1 MAFNKIQPEQIQLHT
16 FFSDSGD
23 LNIVQS
29 NTGVQ
34 MNLSRNLTGD
44 FSFTG
49 DLSNNGRRVAQLAS
63 TENNIFD
70 PDKGN
75 FLFLGSNTDIGDGVN
90 DYDNFAISC
99 NNSSISG
106 INNAVFRANAV
117 TFNTGSQENVCLAGH
132 GITFDKSATGNT
144 VLKDD
149 LSSTSMTITTQH
161 SFHAQFSE
169 GYFFNGG
176 DVNIDNSLAVEDSG
190 IFRGT
195 LEVLSDA
202 ILSGSTIVNEELLT
216 GHVNGYV
223 NEYANGRRTITGT
236 QVYETGFQLPK
247 WLGNESAAGS
257 SKVPATGALAISG
270 STLLVYVG
278 VGSWG
283 GIPIDL
289 STPP

>member
-75 FLFLGSNTDIGDGVN
+75 FLFLGSNTDIGDGAN
-90 DYDNFAISC
+90 DYDNFAISS

-106 INNAVFRANAV
+106 INNAVFRANAI
-117 TFNTGSQENVCLAGH
+117 TFNAGSQENVCLAGH
-132 GITFDKSATGNT
+132 GITFSPTATGNT

-149 LSSTSMTITTQH
+149 LSSTSLTVTTQH
-161 SFHAQFSE
+161 SFHAQFAS

-176 DVNIDNSLAVEDSG
+176 DVNIDNSLIVEDSG
-190 IFRGT
+190 IFKGT
-195 LEVLSDA
+195 LDVLSDA
-202 ILSGSTIVNEELLT
+202 ILSGSTIVNEELL
-216 GHVNGYV
+216 NG
-223 NEYANGRRTITGT
+223 ERTITGT
-236 QVYETGFQLPK
+236 QVYETGFQIPK
-247 WLGNESAAGS
+247 WLGATSVAGSAAA
-257 SKVPATGALAISG
+257 PATGALAILG
-270 STLLVYVG
+270 STLYVYKG
-278 VGSWG
+278 LGAWG
-283 GIPIDL
+283 GIHI
-289 STPP
+289 SGTII

>member
-75 FLFLGSNTDIGDGVN
+75 FLFLGSNTDIGDGAN

-106 INNAVFRANAV
+106 INNAVFRANAI

-132 GITFDKSATGNT
+132 GITFSSTATGNT

-149 LSSTSMTITTQH
+149 LTSTSLTVTTQH
-161 SFHAQFSE
+161 SFHAQFAS

-176 DVNIDNSLAVEDSG
+176 DVNIDNSIIVEDSG
-190 IFRGT
+190 IFKGT

-202 ILSGSTIVNEELLT
+202 ILSGSTIVNEELL
-216 GHVNGYV
+216 NG
-223 NEYANGRRTITGT
+223 ERTITGT
-236 QVYETGFQLPK
+236 QVYETGFQIPK
-247 WLGNESAAGS
+247 WLGATSVAGSAAA
-257 SKVPATGALAISG
+257 PATGALAILG
-270 STLLVYVG
+270 STLYVYKG
-278 VGSWG
+278 LGAWG
-283 GIPIDL
+283 GIHI
-289 STPP
+289 SGAIT

>member
-49 DLSNNGRRVAQLAS
+49 DLSNNGRRVAHLAS

-75 FLFLGSNTDIGDGVN
+75 FLFLGSNTDIGDGAN
-90 DYDNFAISC
+90 DYDNFAISS

-106 INNAVFRANAV
+106 INNAVFRANAI
-117 TFNTGSQENVCLAGH
+117 TFNAGSQENVCLAGH
-132 GITFDKSATGNT
+132 GITFSPTATGNT

-149 LSSTSMTITTQH
+149 LSSTSLTVTTQH
-161 SFHAQFSE
+161 SFHAQFAS

-176 DVNIDNSLAVEDSG
+176 DVNIDNSLIVEDSG
-190 IFRGT
+190 IFKGT
-195 LEVLSDA
+195 LDVLSDA
-202 ILSGSTIVNEELLT
+202 ILSGSTIVNEELL
-216 GHVNGYV
+216 NG
-223 NEYANGRRTITGT
+223 ERTITGT
-236 QVYETGFQLPK
+236 QVYETGFQIPK
-247 WLGNESAAGS
+247 WLGATSVAGSAAA
-257 SKVPATGALAISG
+257 PATGALAILG
-270 STLLVYVG
+270 STLYVYKG
-278 VGSWG
+278 LGAWG
-283 GIPIDL
+283 GIHI
-289 STPP
+289 SGAII

>member
-29 NTGVQ
+29 NTGVK

-75 FLFLGSNTDIGDGVN
+75 FLFLGSNTDIGDGAN
-90 DYDNFAISC
+90 DYDNFAISS

-106 INNAVFRANAV
+106 INNAVFRANAI
-117 TFNTGSQENVCLAGH
+117 TFNAGSQENVCLAGH
-132 GITFDKSATGNT
+132 GITFSPTATGNT

-149 LSSTSMTITTQH
+149 LSSTSLTVTTQH
-161 SFHAQFSE
+161 SFHAQFAS

-176 DVNIDNSLAVEDSG
+176 DVNIDNSLIVEDSG
-190 IFRGT
+190 IFKGT
-195 LEVLSDA
+195 LDVLSDA
-202 ILSGSTIVNEELLT
+202 ILSGSTIVNEELL
-216 GHVNGYV
+216 NG
-223 NEYANGRRTITGT
+223 ERTITGT
-236 QVYETGFQLPK
+236 QVYETGFQIPK
-247 WLGNESAAGS
+247 WLGATSVAGSAAA
-257 SKVPATGALAISG
+257 PATGALAILG
-270 STLLVYVG
+270 STLYVYKG
-278 VGSWG
+278 LGAWG
-283 GIPIDL
+283 GIHI
-289 STPP
+289 SGAIT

>member
-75 FLFLGSNTDIGDGVN
+75 FLFLGSNTDIGDGAN
-90 DYDNFAISC
+90 DYDNFAISS

-106 INNAVFRANAV
+106 INNAVFRANAI
-117 TFNTGSQENVCLAGH
+117 TFNAGSQENVCLAGH
-132 GITFDKSATGNT
+132 GITFSPTATGNT

-149 LSSTSMTITTQH
+149 LSSTSLTVTTQH
-161 SFHAQFSE
+161 SFHAQFAS

-176 DVNIDNSLAVEDSG
+176 DVNIDNSLIVEDSG
-190 IFRGT
+190 IFKGT
-195 LEVLSDA
+195 LDVLSDA
-202 ILSGSTIVNEELLT
+202 ILSGSTIVNEELL
-216 GHVNGYV
+216 NG
-223 NEYANGRRTITGT
+223 ERTITGT
-236 QVYETGFQLPK
+236 QVYETGFQIPK
-247 WLGNESAAGS
+247 WLGATSVAGSAAA
-257 SKVPATGALAISG
+257 PATGALAILG
-270 STLLVYVG
+270 STLYVYKG
-278 VGSWG
+278 LGAWG
-283 GIPIDL
+283 GIHI
-289 STPP
+289 SGAIT

>member
-75 FLFLGSNTDIGDGVN
+75 FLFLGSNTDIGDGAN
-90 DYDNFAISC
+90 DYDNFAISS

-106 INNAVFRANAV
+106 INNAVFRANAI
-117 TFNTGSQENVCLAGH
+117 TFNAGSQENVCLAGH
-132 GITFDKSATGNT
+132 GITFSPTATGNT

-149 LSSTSMTITTQH
+149 LSSTSLTVTTQH
-161 SFHAQFSE
+161 SFHAQFAS

-176 DVNIDNSLAVEDSG
+176 DVNIDNSLIVEDSG
-190 IFRGT
+190 IFKGT
-195 LEVLSDA
+195 LDVLSDA
-202 ILSGSTIVNEELLT
+202 ILSGSTIVNEELL
-216 GHVNGYV
+216 NG
-223 NEYANGRRTITGT
+223 ERTITGT
-236 QVYETGFQLPK
+236 QVYETGFQIPK
-247 WLGNESAAGS
+247 WLGATSVAGSAAA
-257 SKVPATGALAISG
+257 PATGALAILG
-270 STLLVYVG
+270 STLYVYKG
-278 VGSWG
+278 LGAWG
-283 GIPIDL
+283 GIHI
-289 STPP
+289 SGTIT

>member
-75 FLFLGSNTDIGDGVN
+75 FLFLGSNTDIGDGAN
-90 DYDNFAISC
+90 DYDNFAISS

-106 INNAVFRANAV
+106 INNAVFRANAI
-117 TFNTGSQENVCLAGH
+117 TFNAGSQENVCLAGH
-132 GITFDKSATGNT
+132 GITFSPTATGNT

-149 LSSTSMTITTQH
+149 LSSTSLTVTTQH
-161 SFHAQFSE
+161 SFHAQFAS

-176 DVNIDNSLAVEDSG
+176 DVNIDNSLIVEDSG
-190 IFRGT
+190 IFKGT
-195 LEVLSDA
+195 LDVLSDA
-202 ILSGSTIVNEELLT
+202 ILSGSTIVNEELL
-216 GHVNGYV
+216 NG
-223 NEYANGRRTITGT
+223 ERTITGT
-236 QVYETGFQLPK
+236 QVYETGFQIPR
-247 WLGNESAAGS
+247 WLGPTSVAGS
-257 SKVPATGALAISG
+257 PAAPATGALAISG
-270 STLLVYVG
+270 STLYVYKG
-278 VGSWG
+278 LGAWG
-283 GIPIDL
+283 GIHI
-289 STPP
+289 SGAIT

>member
-29 NTGVQ
+29 NTGVK

-49 DLSNNGRRVAQLAS
+49 DLSNNGRRVAELAS
-63 TENNIFD
+63 TVNNTFD
-70 PDKGN
+70 SDKGN
-75 FLFLGSNTDIGDGVN
+75 LLFLGSNTEIGDGPN
-90 DYDNFAISC
+90 DYDNFAISS
-99 NNSSISG
+99 NNSYISG

-132 GITFDKSATGNT
+132 GVTFNKSATGNA
-144 VLKDD
+144 VLKDS
-149 LSSTSMTITTQH
+149 LSTTSMTIATQH
-161 SFHAQFSE
+161 SFHAQFAS
-169 GYFFNGG
+169 GYYFKGG
-176 DVNIDNSLAVEDSG
+176 DVVIDNSLTVEDSG

-216 GHVNGYV
+216 G
-223 NEYANGRRTITGT
+223 YANGERTITGT
-236 QVYETGFQLPK
+236 QVYDTGFSLPR
-247 WLGNESAAGS
+247 WLGHAMKAENSDGVES
-257 SKVPATGALAISG
+257 TGALAVSG
-270 STLLVYVG
+270 ATLLVYVG
-278 VGSWG
+278 EVNGTQYGWG
-283 GIPIDL
+283 GVPIVI
-289 STPP
+289 SPAP

>member
-75 FLFLGSNTDIGDGVN
+75 FLFLGSNTDIGDGAN
-90 DYDNFAISC
+90 DYDNFAISS

-106 INNAVFRANAV
+106 INNAVFRANAI
-117 TFNTGSQENVCLAGH
+117 TFNAGSQENVCLAGH
-132 GITFDKSATGNT
+132 GITFSPTATGNT

-149 LSSTSMTITTQH
+149 LSSTSLTVTTQH
-161 SFHAQFSE
+161 SFHAQFAS

-176 DVNIDNSLAVEDSG
+176 DVNIDNSLIVEDSG
-190 IFRGT
+190 IFKGT
-195 LEVLSDA
+195 LDVLSDA
-202 ILSGSTIVNEELLT
+202 ILSGSTIVNEELL
-216 GHVNGYV
+216 NG
-223 NEYANGRRTITGT
+223 ERTITGT
-236 QVYETGFQLPK
+236 QVYETGFQIPK
-247 WLGNESAAGS
+247 WLGATSVAGSAAA
-257 SKVPATGALAISG
+257 PATGALAILG
-270 STLLVYVG
+270 STLYVYKG
-278 VGSWG
+278 LGAWG
-283 GIPIDL
+283 GIHI
-289 STPP
+289 SGAII

>member
-75 FLFLGSNTDIGDGVN
+75 FLFLGSNTDIGDGAN
-90 DYDNFAISC
+90 DYDNFAISS

-106 INNAVFRANAV
+106 INNAVFRANAI

-132 GITFDKSATGNT
+132 GITFNSTATGNT

-149 LSSTSMTITTQH
+149 LSSTSLTVTTQH
-161 SFHAQFSE
+161 SFHAQFSSGHFFE
-169 GYFFNGG
+169 DGDTYFDQSLSVGG
-176 DVNIDNSLAVEDSG
+176 SG
-190 IFRGT
+190 IFSGT

-202 ILSGSTIVNEELLT
+202 ILSGSTIVNEGLL
-216 GHVNGYV
+216 NGERV
-223 NEYANGRRTITGT
+223 ITGT
-236 QVYETGFQLPK
+236 QVYETGFQIPK
-247 WLGNESAAGS
+247 WLGNGSVAGS
-257 SKVPATGALAISG
+257 LQAPATGALAISG

-278 VGSWG
+278 IGSWG
-283 GIPIDL
+283 GIPINTSPL
-289 STPP
+289 P